1 MADLYDDDI
10 LLWSEQQADLLHR
23 MAAGE
28 RVNDQV
34 DWDNVAEEIESLG
47 RSETR
52 ACTSALVQMLL
63 HELKL
68 TAWPNSTA
76 VPGWRDEVWI
86 RRMEATD
93 AFAPSMRRKIDV
105 ARLYA
110 RVLHEFRKMPATID
124 GRAPLPVPETCERT
138 LDELLAAEPDGERPR
153 R

>member
-1 MADLYDDDI
+1 MNDLYDDDI
-10 LLWSEQQADLLHR
+10 LWWSEQQAELLRR

-34 DWDNVAEEIESLG
+34 DWNNIIDEVESLG

-68 TAWPNSTA
+68 VAWPNSTA
-76 VPGWRDEVWI
+76 APGWRDEVSM
-86 RRMEATD
+86 RRMEAAD

-105 ARLYA
+105 ADLYA
-110 RVLHEFRKMPATID
+110 RALHAFRKMPAMID
-124 GRAPLPVPETCERT
+124 GLAPLPVPGTCERT
-138 LDELLAAEPDGERPR
+138 LDELLADRPA
-153 R
+153 

>member
-1 MADLYDDDI
+1 MSDLYDDDI
-10 LLWSEQQADLLHR
+10 LWWSEQQAELLRR

-34 DWDNVAEEIESLG
+34 DWNNIIDEVESLG

-68 TAWPNSTA
+68 MAWPNSTA
-76 VPGWRDEVWI
+76 VPSWRDEVSM
-86 RRMEATD
+86 RRMEAAD

-105 ARLYA
+105 ADLYA
-110 RVLHEFRKMPATID
+110 RALHEFRKMPAMID
-124 GRAPLPVPETCERT
+124 GLAPLPVPGTCERT
-138 LDELLAAEPDGERPR
+138 LDELLADRPA
-153 R
+153 

>member
-1 MADLYDDDI
+1 MSDLYDDDI
-10 LLWSEQQADLLHR
+10 LWWSEQQAELLRR

-34 DWDNVAEEIESLG
+34 DWNNIIDEVESLG

-68 TAWPNSTA
+68 VAWPNSTA
-76 VPGWRDEVWI
+76 VPGWRDEVSM
-86 RRMEATD
+86 RRMEAAD

-105 ARLYA
+105 ADLYA
-110 RVLHEFRKMPATID
+110 RALHEFRKMPAMID
-124 GRAPLPVPETCERT
+124 GLAPLPVPGTCERT
-138 LDELLAAEPDGERPR
+138 LDELLADRPA
-153 R
+153 